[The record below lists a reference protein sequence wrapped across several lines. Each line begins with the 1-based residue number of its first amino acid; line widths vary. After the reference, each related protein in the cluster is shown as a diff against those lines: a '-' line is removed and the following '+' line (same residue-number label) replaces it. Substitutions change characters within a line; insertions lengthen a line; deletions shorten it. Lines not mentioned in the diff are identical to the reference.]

1 MIDFGYSLTPS
12 NKIDLGK
19 ERSSLHTTLF
29 TLSPDIAKCIGCGSC
44 VASCSAGRIN
54 GTTALRSAILLIDR
68 GMEDEA
74 LPLIKECM
82 LCGKC
87 RIVCPRGINTRDIVL
102 AINELLKKGKR

>member
-12 NKIDLGK
+12 SSIDLNN
-19 ERSSLHTTLF
+19 ESTSLHTTLF

-44 VASCSAGRIN
+44 VASCSARRIN
-54 GTTALRSAILLIDR
+54 GTTALRQTILLIDR

-74 LPLIKECM
+74 LSLIKECM

-87 RIVCPRGINTRDIVL
+87 RIVCPRGINTRDIILV
-102 AINELLKKGKR
+102 INELLKKGKR